1 MSAPFRRLVRLRAG
15 ELADGVA
22 ERVRSAVLPSSA
34 ALARSAAR
42 VATAQ
47 AVHFRRRVLAYPV
60 EVQVLLAPAAWD
72 RVAGAVAAIE
82 AEVTEQAW
90 LLARRWAADDE
101 EGLPPGRFRVRLG
114 LDPAL
119 DTGHRAVASRTLGG
133 PAAASAPRATQPAQA
148 ARASAARA
156 SEAPAP
162 AVERPVALRL
172 RALDGRPAAA
182 APPGAVL
189 SVGRGRDND
198 LVVDDP
204 RASGRHLVVE
214 WRGAVAVVQDLGSTN
229 GTWHNGRLV
238 TSAPLGDGDRLRIG
252 RTVLVVDLP
261 TDPAAGP
268 ATEPAAGPATHAAT
282 ASLV

>member
-22 ERVRSAVLPSSA
+22 ARVRSAALPSSA
-34 ALARSAAR
+34 VLARSAAR

-60 EVQVLLAPAAWD
+60 EVRVLLAPEAWD
-72 RVAGAVAAIE
+72 RIAGAVAALE

-90 LLARRWAADDE
+90 ELARRWADTDDD
-101 EGLPPGRFRVRLG
+101 GLPPGRFRVRLG
-114 LDPAL
+114 LDPGL
-119 DTGHRAVASRTLGG
+119 DAGHRVVASRTLGG
-133 PAAASAPRATQPAQA
+133 PATAATLEATRVEPGHV
-148 ARASAARA
+148 
-156 SEAPAP
+156 EATLAEP
-162 AVERPVALRL
+162 VREEPVAVRL

-182 APPGAVL
+182 ARTGAVL
-189 SVGRGRDND
+189 SVGRGRAND

-238 TSAPLGDGDRLRIG
+238 TSAALGDGDRLRIG

-261 TDPAAGP
+261 GDPAAGP
-268 ATEPAAGPATHAAT
+268 ATEPVAGREGGSATGMAT
-282 ASLV
+282 VSSV

>member
-15 ELADGVA
+15 ELADAMA
-22 ERVRSAVLPSSA
+22 ERGRTAALPSSA

-47 AVHFRRRVLAYPV
+47 AVHFRRRVLAYPI
-60 EVQVLLAPAAWD
+60 EVRVLLAPAAWD

-90 LLARRWAADDE
+90 VLARRWADADDE
-101 EGLPPGRFRVRLG
+101 GPPPGRFRVRLG

-133 PAAASAPRATQPAQA
+133 PVIASAPASTLAAPAQDEP
-148 ARASAARA
+148 ARAG
-156 SEAPAP
+156 
-162 AVERPVALRL
+162 ERPVALRL
-172 RALDGRPAAA
+172 RVLDGRPVAA

-238 TSAPLGDGDRLRIG
+238 TSAALGDGDRLRIG

-261 TDPAAGP
+261 GDPAAGP

>member
-22 ERVRSAVLPSSA
+22 ERVRSAALPSSA

-47 AVHFRRRVLAYPV
+47 AVHFRRRVLAYPI
-60 EVQVLLAPAAWD
+60 EVRVLLAPAAWD
-72 RVAGAVAAIE
+72 RVAGAVTAIE

-90 LLARRWAADDE
+90 VLARRWADVDDD
-101 EGLPPGRFRVRLG
+101 GPPPARFRVRLG

-133 PAAASAPRATQPAQA
+133 PAAAFTPVATRTAQA
-148 ARASAARA
+148 AP
-156 SEAPAP
+156 APAP

-172 RALDGRPAAA
+172 RVLDGRPAAA

-282 ASLV
+282 ASFV

>member
-15 ELADGVA
+15 ELADGIA
-22 ERVRSAVLPSSA
+22 ERFRSAALPSSA

-60 EVQVLLAPAAWD
+60 EVRVLLAPAAWD

-82 AEVTEQAW
+82 ADVTEQAW
-90 LLARRWAADDE
+90 VLARRWADADDD
-101 EGLPPGRFRVRLG
+101 GLTPGRFRVRLG

-119 DTGHRAVASRTLGG
+119 DAGHRAVASRTLGG
-133 PAAASAPRATQPAQA
+133 PTIPATPDATQVAHEDRAMWEQA
-148 ARASAARA
+148 VQ
-156 SEAPAP
+156 E
-162 AVERPVALRL
+162 PVALRL
-172 RALDGRPAAA
+172 RVLDGRPAAA

-189 SVGRGRDND
+189 SVGRGRGND

-238 TSAPLGDGDRLRIG
+238 TTAPLGDGDRLRIG

-261 TDPAAGP
+261 GDPAAGP

-282 ASLV
+282 ASFV